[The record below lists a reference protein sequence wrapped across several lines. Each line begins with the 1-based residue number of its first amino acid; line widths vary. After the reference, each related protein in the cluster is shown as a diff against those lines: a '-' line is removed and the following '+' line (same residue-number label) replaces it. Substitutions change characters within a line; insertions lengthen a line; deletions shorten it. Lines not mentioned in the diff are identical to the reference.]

1 MKVKVEF
8 VVARLDS
15 KIIFIEPI
23 QDCYTNVQVILSK
36 EDLDELSI
44 KELSGTLHISESNTG
59 FNFGDYEAKEIPG
72 IYGNVSIKIESKE
85 IDFE

>member
-8 VVARLDS
+8 VVARLDG

-23 QDCYTNVQVILSK
+23 QDMYTTVQVILNK
-36 EDLDELSI
+36 TDLDEITINDLSVDHYVR
-44 KELSGTLHISESNTG
+44 EDDTF
-59 FNFGDYEAKEIPG
+59 FNLGECEAKDIKS
-72 IYGNVSIKIESKE
+72 IGNVSIKIESKE

>member
-36 EDLDELSI
+36 EDLDEETI
-44 KELSGTLHISESNTG
+44 KELQSIKWFYESDEG
-59 FNFGDYEAKEIPG
+59 FNLGWNEAKDITG
-72 IYGNVSIKIESKE
+72 IYGNVANKIESKE

>member
-23 QDCYTNVQVILSK
+23 QDMYTPVQVILNK
-36 EDLDELSI
+36 IDLDETTIHDLSVDRYVR
-44 KELSGTLHISESNTG
+44 EGDTF
-59 FNFGDYEAKEIPG
+59 FNLGECEAKDIKS
-72 IYGNVSIKIESKE
+72 IGNVSIKIESKE